1 MAITAQSVKEL
12 REKTGAGMMDCKK
25 ALTECDGDITK
36 AIDWLREKGIAK
48 AAKKS
53 DRIAAEGLSRVSVEG
68 NTAVIFEVNSETD
81 FVAKNEQFLSV
92 LDTIEATL
100 LAEKPASVEAALATS
115 VNGETL
121 ETIIANATATIGEKI
136 SLRRFAVVNKAD
148 DEVFG
153 SYMHMGGRIS
163 AITVLKGQASEEV
176 AKDIAMQVA
185 SMAPAYVSRDE
196 MPADVV
202 EHERS
207 IQLEILKNDE
217 KLAGKPE
224 NVLNGIVEGRVSKN
238 LKDMCLVEQEFFKNP
253 DLKIGQYVKESKAEI
268 VSFIRYAVGEGIE
281 KREDNFA
288 EEVMNQAFGK

>member
-1 MAITAQSVKEL
+1 MITAQNVKEL

-53 DRIAAEGLSRVSVEG
+53 DRIAAEGLSRVAAEG
-68 NTAVIFEVNSETD
+68 NVAAIFEVNSETD
-81 FVAKNEQFLSV
+81 FVAKNEQFLTL
-92 LDTIEATL
+92 LDTIQSAL
-100 LAEKPASVEAALATS
+100 LKNKPASVEEAMKLD

-121 ETIIANATATIGEKI
+121 ETVVTSATATIGEKI
-136 SLRRFAVVNKAD
+136 SLRRVSVVEKAD

-153 SYMHMGGRIS
+153 TYMHMGGKIS
-163 AITVLKGQASEEV
+163 ALAVLKGGNAEV

-185 SMAPAYVSRDE
+185 SMAPTYISRDD
-196 MPADVV
+196 MPKDVV
-202 EHERS
+202 DHERS
-207 IQLEILKNDE
+207 VQMEILKNDE

-224 NVLNGIVEGRVSKN
+224 KVLQGIIEGRVSKN
-238 LKDMCLVEQEFFKNP
+238 LKDMCLIEQEFFKNP
-253 DLKIGQYVKESKAEI
+253 DQKIAQYVKEAGAE
-268 VSFIRYAVGEGIE
+268 VKSFIRYAVGEGIE

-288 EEVMNQAFGK
+288 EEVMSQAFGK